1 MVHRH
6 HRTPHQRRE
15 GVCAAVID
23 VWSRRIVGWSI
34 ADHIR
39 TELVVDAL
47 QMAQWQRR
55 PAGTI
60 VHSDR
65 GSQFTSWTFGPG
77 VVAVLAPHPTGE
89 TRPRS
94 TRPSTELAGHNLTT
108 CDS

>member
-1 MVHRH
+1 VY
-6 HRTPHQRRE
+6 
-15 GVCAAVID
+15 CAAVID

-65 GSQFTSWTFGPG
+65 GSQTRLNRWKRHRLVRWTIT
-77 VVAVLAPHPTGE
+77 A
-89 TRPRS
+89 R
-94 TRPSTELAGHNLTT
+94 
-108 CDS
+108 